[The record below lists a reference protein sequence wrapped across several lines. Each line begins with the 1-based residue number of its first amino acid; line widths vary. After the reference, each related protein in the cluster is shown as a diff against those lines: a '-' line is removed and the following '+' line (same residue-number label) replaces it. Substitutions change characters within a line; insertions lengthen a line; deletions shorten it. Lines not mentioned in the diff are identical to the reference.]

1 MTQIE
6 LVSGIIGVIIGGVSL
21 YYAMKTY
28 IDGKMDRQM
37 QDVREFAM
45 WRSQINQT
53 IEESRNDIKE
63 LYDTAQLQS
72 EKINRIEVILAQ
84 HNENLSLIKEIKDT
98 VKDIDTT
105 IKGLLMKNAEQSIRV
120 DALEQKCER
129 CARVKA

>member
-45 WRSQINQT
+45 WRSQINRT

-63 LYDTAQLQS
+63 LYETAQLQS

-84 HNENLSLIKEIKDT
+84 HNENLSLIKEIKAT
-98 VKDIDTT
+98 VKDIDTS
-105 IKGLLMKNAEQSIRV
+105 IKGLLMKNAEQSIRI

>member
-28 IDGKMDRQM
+28 IDGKLDRQM

-45 WRSQINQT
+45 WRSQINQI

-84 HNENLSLIKEIKDT
+84 HNENLSLIKEIKAT
-98 VKDIDTT
+98 VKDIDTS

-120 DALEQKCER
+120 EALEQKCER

>member
-1 MTQIE
+1 
-6 LVSGIIGVIIGGVSL
+6 
-21 YYAMKTY
+21 MKTY

-84 HNENLSLIKEIKDT
+84 HNENLSLIKEIKAT
-98 VKDIDTT
+98 VKDVDTS

>member
-6 LVSGIIGVIIGGVSL
+6 LVSGVIGVIIGGVSL

-84 HNENLSLIKEIKDT
+84 HNENLSLIKEIKAT
-98 VKDIDTT
+98 VKDIDTS
-105 IKGLLMKNAEQSIRV
+105 IKGLLMKNAEQSIRI

>member
-1 MTQIE
+1 MTLIE
-6 LVSGIIGVIIGGVSL
+6 LVSGVIGVIIGGVSL

-28 IDGKMDRQM
+28 IDGKMDKQM

-84 HNENLSLIKEIKDT
+84 HNENLSLIKEIKAT
-98 VKDIDTT
+98 VKDIDTS
-105 IKGLLMKNAEQSIRV
+105 IRGLLMKNAEQSIRV
-120 DALEQKCER
+120 NALEQKCER

>member
-6 LVSGIIGVIIGGVSL
+6 LVSGVIGVIIGGVSL

-84 HNENLSLIKEIKDT
+84 HNENLSLIKEIKAT
-98 VKDIDTT
+98 VKDVDTS

>member
-6 LVSGIIGVIIGGVSL
+6 LISGVIGVIIGGVSL

-84 HNENLSLIKEIKDT
+84 HNENLSLIKEIKAT
-98 VKDIDTT
+98 VKDIDTS

>member
-6 LVSGIIGVIIGGVSL
+6 LISGVIGVIIGGVSL

-28 IDGKMDRQM
+28 IDSKMDRQM

-84 HNENLSLIKEIKDT
+84 HNENLSLIKEIKAT
-98 VKDIDTT
+98 VKDIDTS

>member
-6 LVSGIIGVIIGGVSL
+6 LVSGVIGVIIGGVSL

-84 HNENLSLIKEIKDT
+84 HNENLSLIKEIKAT
-98 VKDIDTT
+98 VKDIDTS

>member
-84 HNENLSLIKEIKDT
+84 HNENISLIKEIKDT

>member
-1 MTQIE
+1 MTLIE
-6 LVSGIIGVIIGGVSL
+6 LVSGVIGVIIGGVSL

-28 IDGKMDRQM
+28 IDSKMDRQM

-72 EKINRIEVILAQ
+72 EKINRIEVILAK
-84 HNENLSLIKEIKDT
+84 HNENLSLIKEIKAT
-98 VKDIDTT
+98 VKDIDTS

-120 DALEQKCER
+120 EALEQKCER
-129 CARVKA
+129 CDRVKA

>member
-28 IDGKMDRQM
+28 IDGKLDRQM

-45 WRSQINQT
+45 WRSQINQI

-84 HNENLSLIKEIKDT
+84 HNENLSLIKEIKAT
-98 VKDIDTT
+98 VKDIDTS

-120 DALEQKCER
+120 EALEQKCER
-129 CARVKA
+129 CTRVKA

>member
-6 LVSGIIGVIIGGVSL
+6 FVSGVIGVIIGGVSL

-84 HNENLSLIKEIKDT
+84 HNENLSLIKEIKAT
-98 VKDIDTT
+98 VKDIDTS